1 MQTISP
7 KALSDLLAAGDVEL
21 IDVRTPAEFREV
33 HIRESR
39 NVPLDAVDPKTLMA
53 SRHGDGQRP
62 IYVTCKSGMRGG
74 KACQK
79 FHDAG
84 FTNVVNLDGGVQAWE
99 AAQLPVVR
107 GKKTMSLE
115 RQVRI
120 AAGFLVLLGSLLG
133 FFVHP
138 YFIGI
143 SAFVGAGL
151 MFAGI
156 TDSCAMGMML
166 AKMPWNQVRAC
177 ESGSTNSP
185 PKAANC
191 ETNRSVA

>member
-1 MQTISP
+1 M
-7 KALSDLLAAGDVEL
+7 
-21 IDVRTPAEFREV
+21 PAERGN
-33 HIRESR
+33 IPLDSLDPDSIMESR
-39 NVPLDAVDPKTLMA
+39 NGRREQPL
-53 SRHGDGQRP
+53 
-62 IYVTCKSGMRGG
+62 YVMCKSGVRGG
-74 KACQK
+74 KACEK
-79 FHDAG
+79 FSKAG
-84 FTNVVNLDGGVQAWE
+84 YDQVINVEGGVQAWE

-120 AAGFLVLLGSLLG
+120 VAGLFVLIGAVLSLL
-133 FFVHP
+133 VHP

-166 AKMPWNQVRAC
+166 AKMPWNQVRDGEGVSCSA
-177 ESGSTNSP
+177 
-185 PKAANC
+185 
-191 ETNRSVA
+191 